1 MPASRRLY
9 VDGDGESKFVGI
21 AFTRCDDA
29 KDDVGVGFYFV
40 VIAEILDQPVAQ
52 LATGIVDEHFML
64 VGLRNWGDV

>member
-1 MPASRRLY
+1 
-9 VDGDGESKFVGI
+9 
-21 AFTRCDDA
+21 
-29 KDDVGVGFYFV
+29 V